1 MDNPIPLFYFYKS
14 MSFKK
19 YKANTNVSINV
30 VLPNKENMHISF
42 IPMSDGSSTYET
54 NNDEIQKAIERH
66 YNFGRLFRLASVSD
80 KYIDVEP
87 SDQSNE
93 PTPSEEISTQNKVQV
108 TDISDAKDY
117 LADKYGVSRT
127 ALRST
132 TAILDKA
139 AELGIE
145 FVGL

>member
-1 MDNPIPLFYFYKS
+1 

-54 NNDEIQKAIERH
+54 ANDDIQKAIERH
-66 YNFGRLFRLASVSD
+66 YNFGKLFRLASVSD

-93 PTPSEEISTQNKVQV
+93 PTPGEEISTQNKVQV

-117 LADKYGVSRT
+117 IADKYGVSRT
-127 ALRST
+127 TLRST
-132 TAILDKA
+132 KAILDKA
-139 AELGIE
+139 TELGIE

>member
-1 MDNPIPLFYFYKS
+1 

-93 PTPSEEISTQNKVQV
+93 PTPGEEISTQNKVQV

-132 TAILDKA
+132 KAILDKA